1 MVWYNARTRE
11 PYAKKHGDDPN
22 SVCGPLRRF
31 LTAPKGAGDSP
42 EESQL
47 PAEVQA
53 TSVLPL
59 SIPPPTTTTTPEE
72 GEAGSAQVCNYATHA
87 AAPDEA
93 AQLQLQYTIMQPCVQ
108 REEETRE
115 EKRRDKKRRKKR
127 DEKINTDTALS
138 WCWC

>member
-1 MVWYNARTRE
+1 MR
-11 PYAKKHGDDPN
+11 KKYGDDPN
-22 SVCGPLRRF
+22 FVCGSLRRF

-53 TSVLPL
+53 ASVLPL
-59 SIPPPTTTTTPEE
+59 SPPPPPTTTTPE

-93 AQLQLQYTIMQPCVQ
+93 AQLNITTPTIISNNFYTGSRSRTNSSISTL
-108 REEETRE
+108 E
-115 EKRRDKKRRKKR
+115 
-127 DEKINTDTALS
+127 N
-138 WCWC
+138 